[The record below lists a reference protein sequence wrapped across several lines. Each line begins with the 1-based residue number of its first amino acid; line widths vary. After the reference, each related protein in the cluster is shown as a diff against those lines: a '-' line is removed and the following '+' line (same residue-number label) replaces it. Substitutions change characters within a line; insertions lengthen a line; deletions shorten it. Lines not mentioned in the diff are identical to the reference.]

1 VGNGLP
7 GRLLWR
13 TSNDPLS
20 HVLRWWGFRA
30 ESLGIYVNFTSG
42 KVSYFSYH
50 LMVSAPG
57 VPPPLPPPPP
67 DGKLG
72 LVVIGLSSQRVI
84 NVRDPNST
92 AKLHP
97 PYYLSSSQ
105 AVSSQ
110 SIGIGLTPDAPEEIV
125 RGAFDLRLNCLWSF
139 AGCRRWSELLP
150 SIQPLMRK

>member
-1 VGNGLP
+1 MACQAC
-7 GRLLWR
+7 LLWR

-84 NVRDPNST
+84 DVERPELDSQI
-92 AKLHP
+92 ASAL
-97 PYYLSSSQ
+97 LSVLLPGRVVTEHRNWLDSRC
-105 AVSSQ
+105 
-110 SIGIGLTPDAPEEIV
+110 P
-125 RGAFDLRLNCLWSF
+125 RRNR
-139 AGCRRWSELLP
+139 AGCLRFAA
-150 SIQPLMRK
+150 